1 MVISLKDSDFVL
13 VVSEDLQPT
22 IKVMLATNDSDITDE
37 AIGGNRT
44 TANLVRDMC
53 CAIRA
58 LIEQNDDLKH
68 KLFES
73 NRDVDSLKVSLKDAE
88 GARKE
93 LEEQAKFLEPR
104 LESMDGDLQR
114 LQDECDTVRYNKERI
129 EEENKELRDLC
140 QKLQTQVA
148 PAQPEYEYMVARTY
162 RGGKNNELVH
172 AFSQGYE
179 FCRASEFIP
188 DCESYY
194 GFIEYILRKKRS
206 EKHEK
211 N

>member
-13 VVSEDLQPT
+13 VVSDDLQPT
-22 IKVMLATNDSDITDE
+22 VKVKLEPNGSDITDE

-73 NRDVDSLKVSLKDAE
+73 NRDVDSLKVSLKSIEDE
-88 GARKE
+88 REE
-93 LEEQAKFLEPR
+93 LVKRINE
-104 LESMDGDLQR
+104 
-114 LQDECDTVRYNKERI
+114 YN
-129 EEENKELRDLC
+129 NKP
-140 QKLQTQVA
+140 VA